1 MKKNNPS
8 PWQITRWLLR
18 RCWFCAFFKHV
29 IHDSRTSFMQKA
41 RRLLG
46 YEGDD
51 TVQGAFMFDK
61 TVEGANFWNVM
72 NDSFIDWYYGNGK
85 EQ

>member
-1 MKKNNPS
+1 
-8 PWQITRWLLR
+8 
-18 RCWFCAFFKHV
+18 
-29 IHDSRTSFMQKA
+29 MQKA